1 MFDIGFD
8 EFLLIIVVALFVYGP
23 DKLPDL
29 ARALGRGYA
38 EFKRATDELKQTFD
52 QDNTVREIKQ
62 EFHKAQHEVLYGRPP
77 TEPTPS
83 PTPLAEAGSE
93 APAPPET
100 AFEESTETRPAEPDA
115 GAKALE
121 PVTEIKAA
129 EPLEETSENSTG
141 SKPS

>member
-38 EFKRATDELKQTFD
+38 EFRRATNELKQTFD
-52 QDNTVREIKQ
+52 QDDTVREIKQ

-77 TEPTPS
+77 TAPTPI
-83 PTPLAEAGSE
+83 PPEPAEA
-93 APAPPET
+93 ET
-100 AFEESTETRPAEPDA
+100 ASESASAAGSSDGQASEPAAA
-115 GAKALE
+115 GK
-121 PVTEIKAA
+121 
-129 EPLEETSENSTG
+129 TG
-141 SKPS
+141 AGPESS

>member
-38 EFKRATDELKQTFD
+38 EFRRATDELKQTFE

-62 EFHKAQHEVLYGRPP
+62 EFHKAQHEVLFGRPP
-77 TEPTPS
+77 SEPASSPAPLTEV
-83 PTPLAEAGSE
+83 GSE
-93 APAPPET
+93 AAPASASAPD
-100 AFEESTETRPAEPDA
+100 ESSSGAESAEPVA
-115 GAKALE
+115 E
-121 PVTEIKAA
+121 AA
-129 EPLEETSENSTG
+129 ETVAGPKAS
-141 SKPS
+141 

>member
-77 TEPTPS
+77 SEPAS
-83 PTPLAEAGSE
+83 
-93 APAPPET
+93 
-100 AFEESTETRPAEPDA
+100 
-115 GAKALE
+115 
-121 PVTEIKAA
+121 VVAA
-129 EPLEETSENSTG
+129 ADRRQQRSHCSF
-141 SKPS
+141 

>member
-38 EFKRATDELKQTFD
+38 EFRRATNELKQTFD
-52 QDNTVREIKQ
+52 QDDTVREIKQ

-77 TEPTPS
+77 TAPTP
-83 PTPLAEAGSE
+83 TPPSAAEVEGGGEAETASESASAAGSSDGQASE
-93 APAPPET
+93 PAAAGKTGAGPE
-100 AFEESTETRPAEPDA
+100 S
-115 GAKALE
+115 
-121 PVTEIKAA
+121 
-129 EPLEETSENSTG
+129 S
-141 SKPS
+141 

>member
-38 EFKRATDELKQTFD
+38 EFKRATDELKQTFE

-77 TEPTPS
+77 
-83 PTPLAEAGSE
+83 SE
-93 APAPPET
+93 STPAPPPLTET
-100 AFEESTETRPAEPDA
+100 SSEAVAASEPAPEESSTAAE
-115 GAKALE
+115 
-121 PVTEIKAA
+121 AA
-129 EPLEETSENSTG
+129 EPIAEAAETVTG
-141 SKPS
+141 PKPS

>member
-77 TEPTPS
+77 TEPASSS
-83 PTPLAEAGSE
+83 PPPTEDSSQAIAASE
-93 APAPPET
+93 PAP
-100 AFEESTETRPAEPDA
+100 EESGT
-115 GAKALE
+115 GA
-121 PVTEIKAA
+121 KAA
-129 EPLEETSENSTG
+129 EPVAEAAETITG
-141 SKPS
+141 PKPS